1 MQKLIQIEINFEIRI
16 VIQLSS
22 KSSLEVVKLLEWLD
36 ASDSQFSLLLLSILA
51 EHRIEDF
58 LDFRIGKLGFQV
70 PLTVECRRLD
80 EAFWLVVFNFEEYT
94 VSWHLHVIVN
104 LYDISNFQ
112 ILQLHLGWTNALI

>member
-94 VSWHLHVIVN
+94 VSGHLHVIVN
-104 LYDISNFQ
+104 LYDISNFH
-112 ILQLHLGWTNALI
+112 ILKLHLG